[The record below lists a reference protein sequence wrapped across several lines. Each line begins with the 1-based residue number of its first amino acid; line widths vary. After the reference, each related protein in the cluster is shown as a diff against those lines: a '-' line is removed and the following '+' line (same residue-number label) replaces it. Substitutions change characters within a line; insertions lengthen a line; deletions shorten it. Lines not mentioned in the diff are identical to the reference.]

1 MDRPKFR
8 RLPRHVG
15 IIPDGNR
22 RWSVNQGLPKEAG
35 YEKGLDPGLRLYEI
49 CLDLG
54 IEELTFYGF
63 TQDNTKRPPVQ
74 RKAFQKACVE
84 AVRMLSNKDASLFV
98 IGDYSSPLF
107 PPELL
112 DYRKRHTFGQGR
124 IRVNFLVNYGW
135 KWDLNHALRFTHT
148 NSGSGLPR
156 NLIEFIA
163 SSDISRVDLIVRW
176 GGRRRISGFL
186 PVQSIY
192 ADFYVVDELW
202 PNFEPDQFY
211 QALRWYENQDITL
224 GG

>member
-176 GGRRRISGFL
+176 GGRRRLSGFL